1 MIKSHRFFPNR
12 NFYKKKP
19 YLIRKCV
26 VGNLFF
32 RMKLFFKSNISPDRW
47 NTLENKTKVVIQS
60 LSNGLSYFIFA
71 FFETC
76 TFGGCNMPPCTGF
89 IVRQCKNKL
98 FQFTKMS
105 PPLYYQNVQ
114 VLYFENFHKKFC
126 TVAMRNMTHTSYVV
140 IKKWLAH
147 CYHM

>member
-1 MIKSHRFFPNR
+1 
-12 NFYKKKP
+12 
-19 YLIRKCV
+19 
-26 VGNLFF
+26 
-32 RMKLFFKSNISPDRW
+32 MKLFFKFNISPDRW

-60 LSNGLSYFIFA
+60 LSNGLVSYFIFA

-89 IVRQCKNKL
+89 IVRIRQCKKNL
-98 FQFTKMS
+98 FKFTKMS

-126 TVAMRNMTHTSYVV
+126 TVAMRNITHTSYVV
-140 IKKWLAH
+140 IKNYLHIVTICNDSSKFVNSLH
-147 CYHM
+147 VL